1 MLVLSRKHNES
12 VVVGGVNRPEPVLK
26 VTVLE
31 INSTTVILGFEADKG
46 VPVHRSEVWQRIQA
60 ERTTGFAPA
69 RRPEQRLMVVQPER
83 ARRRTG
89 TEL

>member
-12 VVVGGVNRPEPVLK
+12 VVVGGISRPEPVLK

-31 INSTTVILGFEADKG
+31 INSSTVILGFEAEKG
-46 VPVHRSEVWQRIQA
+46 IPVHRSEVWERIQA
-60 ERTTGFAPA
+60 ERTNGFGPA
-69 RRPEQRLMVVQPER
+69 KGQEQRPLVVHRAP

-89 TEL
+89 TDL